1 MITILSATN
10 RINSRSFKIA
20 SLYKMLLDTKNV
32 ESQIISL
39 TELPENSLHTT
50 LYQNTGRNEE
60 FNQLVSRMRISEKFI
75 FVIPE
80 YNGSFPGVLKLFI
93 DGMSYP
99 SPFAGKKGALVGIG
113 SGAMGGALALSHFT
127 DILHYL
133 GMHVLANKVRLARIE
148 TLLLDGKIS
157 DNFLNGLI
165 ENQVR
170 DLISF

>member
-10 RINSRSFKIA
+10 RISSRSFRIA
-20 SLYKMLLDTKNV
+20 GIYKALFDAKNI

-39 TELPENSLHTT
+39 TELPENYLHTG
-50 LYQNTGRNEE
+50 LYQNTGKNED
-60 FNQLVSRMRISEKFI
+60 FNQLISRMRLSEKFVFI
-75 FVIPE
+75 IPE

-133 GMHVLANKVRLARIE
+133 GMHVLANKVRLARVE
-148 TLLLDGKIS
+148 TLLLDDKIS
-157 DNFLNGLI
+157 DNFLSGLI